1 MALQMTSPSGNQDGP
16 RKSDRW
22 IPWYFVGGFA
32 IMLIANICLITFSM
46 TSWNGLVTKHA
57 FEEGN
62 NYNAAMSG
70 AARQAELG
78 WRSKLSVDGVINQSG
93 TVTVLFRDKDS
104 NPITGAKMSVVLT
117 RQDRDDL
124 DQTVAMAEI
133 APGEYRAS
141 AAFPVYGRWQVRTIA
156 HAMGDDYQLVETVV
170 VNP

>member
-1 MALQMTSPSGNQDGP
+1 MATHMTTPSSTRNGP

-32 IMLIANICLITFSM
+32 VMLIANISLITFSM

-62 NYNAAMSG
+62 NYNAAISG

-78 WRSKLSVDGVINQSG
+78 WRSKLTVGGVINQAG
-93 TVTVLFRDKDS
+93 TVTVLFRDKES
-104 NPITGAKMSVVLT
+104 RPISGARMSVVMT
-117 RQDRDDL
+117 RQDRDDM
-124 DQTVAMAEI
+124 DQTVPLAEI

-141 AAFPVYGRWQVRTIA
+141 VAIPVYGRWQVRTIA
-156 HAMGDDYQLVETVV
+156 HAMGDDYQMLENVV
-170 VNP
+170 INP

>member
-1 MALQMTSPSGNQDGP
+1 MATQMTSRSTNTNGP

-32 IMLIANICLITFSM
+32 VMLIANISLITFSM

-70 AARQAELG
+70 AARQQELG
-78 WRSKLSVDGVINQSG
+78 WRSKLSVAGVINQNATIS
-93 TVTVLFRDKDS
+93 VLFRDRDS
-104 NPITGAKMSVVLT
+104 NPITGAKMSVVLN
-117 RQDRDDL
+117 RSDRDDL
-124 DQTVAMAEI
+124 DQTVPMVEI

-141 AAFPVYGRWQVRTIA
+141 ANFPVYGRWQLRTIA
-156 HAMGDDYQLVETVV
+156 HAMGDDYQTVEYVV
-170 VNP
+170 VQP

>member
-1 MALQMTSPSGNQDGP
+1 MATQMTSPSSDPNGP

-32 IMLIANICLITFSM
+32 IMLIANISLITFSM

-62 NYNAAMSG
+62 NYNAAISG

-78 WRSKLSVDGVINQSG
+78 WRSKLTVGGVINQTG
-93 TVTVLFRDKDS
+93 TVTVLFRDKES
-104 NPITGAKMSVVLT
+104 QPISGAKMSIVLT
-117 RQDRDDL
+117 RSDRDDM
-124 DQTVAMAEI
+124 DQTVPLAEI

-141 AAFPVYGRWQVRTIA
+141 ASFPVYGRWQVRTIA
-156 HAMGDDYQLVETVV
+156 HAMGDDYQTLENIVI
-170 VNP
+170 NP

>member
-1 MALQMTSPSGNQDGP
+1 MATHMTSRFPDQNGP

-32 IMLIANICLITFSM
+32 IMLIANISLITFSM

-62 NYNAAMSG
+62 NYNAAISG

-78 WRSKLSVDGVINQSG
+78 WRSKLSVDGVINQNA
-93 TVTVLFRDKDS
+93 TITVLFRDKDS
-104 NPITGAKMSVVLT
+104 NPISGAKMSVVLN

-124 DQTVAMAEI
+124 DQTISMAEI

-141 AAFPVYGRWQVRTIA
+141 ASFPVYGRWQVRTIA
-156 HAMGDDYQLVETVV
+156 NAMGDDYQTVENVV
-170 VNP
+170 VKP

>member
-1 MALQMTSPSGNQDGP
+1 MATQLTSPSDNQNGP

-32 IMLIANICLITFSM
+32 IMLIANISLITFSM
-46 TSWNGLVTKHA
+46 TSWNGLVTQHA

-62 NYNAAMSG
+62 NYNAAISG

-78 WRSKLSVDGVINQSG
+78 WRSKLSVGGVINNNG
-93 TVTVLFRDKDS
+93 TITVLFRDRDS
-104 NPITGAKMSVVLT
+104 NPITGAQMSVVMT
-117 RQDRDDL
+117 RPDRDDL
-124 DQTVAMAEI
+124 DTTVPLVEV

-141 AAFPVYGRWQVRTIA
+141 ASFPVYGRWQLRTIA
-156 HAMGDDYQLVETVV
+156 HAMGDDYQMVENVV